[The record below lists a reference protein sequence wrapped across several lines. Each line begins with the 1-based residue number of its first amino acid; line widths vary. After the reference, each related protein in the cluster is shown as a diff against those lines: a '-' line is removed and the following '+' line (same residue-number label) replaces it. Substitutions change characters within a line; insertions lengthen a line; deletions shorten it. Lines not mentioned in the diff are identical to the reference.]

1 MVEKIRIFSI
11 LVGNDELFKEL
22 NNLYPISQDETNI
35 DLCLQYL
42 RNFFL
47 FGKTK
52 DAFALFRQIGQ
63 KDTLFVV
70 DSIDV
75 KTESAF
81 RNLQKC
87 YIVDSTELNAYL
99 VAVFKSV
106 VVEKAVFEKLIKEG

>member
-1 MVEKIRIFSI
+1 LKINRKQKKLALHYAFFQKATEDRLFVVDSIKVES
-11 LVGNDELFKEL
+11 
-22 NNLYPISQDETNI
+22 
-35 DLCLQYL
+35 
-42 RNFFL
+42 
-47 FGKTK
+47 GKTK